1 MRVKIS
7 IIKILAADWWSL
19 GALMF
24 DMLTGLPPFL
34 ADNKRETQRLVLHG
48 RINLPS
54 YLSPEAKDLL
64 KNLLK
69 RNHSSR
75 LGGGEGDSLEIQV
88 GIIIFCAHFY

>member
-1 MRVKIS
+1 
-7 IIKILAADWWSL
+7 
-19 GALMF
+19 MF

-34 ADNKRETQRLVLHG
+34 ADSKRETQRLVLHG

-69 RNHSSR
+69 RNHASR
-75 LGGGEGDSLEIQV
+75 LGGGEEDALEITV
-88 GIIIFCAHFY
+88 RDIG